1 MSTEVYEQ
9 IQIYCLRGWVE
20 SHTEES
26 FAYDVFL
33 PFTGVNEKEK
43 TDFYIEKASLTN
55 FFL

>member
-1 MSTEVYEQ
+1 MSTEVYDY